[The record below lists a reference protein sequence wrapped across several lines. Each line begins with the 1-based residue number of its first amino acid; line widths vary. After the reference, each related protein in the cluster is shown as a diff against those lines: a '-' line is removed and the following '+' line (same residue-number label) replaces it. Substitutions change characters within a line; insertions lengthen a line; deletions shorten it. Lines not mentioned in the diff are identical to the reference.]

1 MMTKTSVKFELILML
16 MFVPRERER
25 EREATLRFGLL
36 KLGPKLEV
44 PVESSLQLLEV
55 QRERTDLNINF
66 H

>member
-1 MMTKTSVKFELILML
+1 ML
-16 MFVPRERER
+16 MFVPRERERER